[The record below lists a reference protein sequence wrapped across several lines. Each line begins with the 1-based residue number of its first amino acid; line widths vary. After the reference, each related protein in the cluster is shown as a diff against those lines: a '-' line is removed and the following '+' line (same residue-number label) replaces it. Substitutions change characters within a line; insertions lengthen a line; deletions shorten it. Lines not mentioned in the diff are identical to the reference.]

1 MAADGSSHAAIS
13 NGTITVRDKEN
24 QQQDIAGLSRDTAGA
39 NGSISPIFDKEKEQN
54 RLQEVQLIGELGGQA
69 ADIVRTQGELNGL
82 SVAKKA
88 HPEMSAEALKNTPEY
103 RAEMSKYG
111 TGSDLQRGIQAATA
125 ALQGLSGGDMAGA
138 LAGGAAPYLAEQ
150 IKKQVGEDNVA
161 ANTIAHAILGGM
173 VAELSGNNGLS
184 GAAGAAAGEMI
195 ARQLY
200 PDVPREQLSEEQKQ
214 TISTLATLAAGLA
227 GGMAGD
233 GAAGA
238 ATGAQAGKNA
248 VENNY
253 LSPSQIDAW
262 SAEMKSCQ
270 ASGGDCGG
278 IIKKYEELSTAQ
290 QQQLISDCAASPTT
304 CQQKYGNVLTDSLA
318 VKQALDKAL
327 GEDIPA
333 KMAYDLTATWMHQ
346 IQADGVVS
354 TNKVSEALQ
363 KEYGLDNV
371 QADIIAGAAAAA
383 FGGISKYQPNKGA
396 IGNMGEFF
404 KQPGFGSQM
413 KDNTQKT
420 SQIFQGQSVYQA
432 KKPVGDYIAKGDKYY
447 LDGLHKD
454 HIEVFDSKG
463 KVKAVLNIDGSFN
476 DAKTKAA
483 KAEGRR
489 LPK

>member
-1 MAADGSSHAAIS
+1 VLSVTASAAIWR
-13 NGTITVRDKEN
+13 G
-24 QQQDIAGLSRDTAGA
+24 
-39 NGSISPIFDKEKEQN
+39 

-103 RAEMSKYG
+103 RAEMAKYG

-150 IKKQVGEDNVA
+150 IKKQVGEDNIA

-184 GAAGAAAGEMI
+184 GAAGAAAGEII

-233 GAAGA
+233 GTAGA

-383 FGGISKYQPNKGA
+383 FGGITKAGKGSAIPVPAPTKANNGLVYKSNPKHTAGQSSNRPNAGIEPQDSLKLFEQSIPSTKQYPNKEVRFAVDSQGSVHHFVGTNGEYHWNGSTADKNPLTSDQIPTA
-396 IGNMGEFF
+396 IQ
-404 KQPGFGSQM
+404 KQLGVRI
-413 KDNTQKT
+413 K
-420 SQIFQGQSVYQA
+420 
-432 KKPVGDYIAKGDKYY
+432 
-447 LDGLHKD
+447 
-454 HIEVFDSKG
+454 
-463 KVKAVLNIDGSFN
+463 
-476 DAKTKAA
+476 
-483 KAEGRR
+483 
-489 LPK
+489 

>member
-1 MAADGSSHAAIS
+1 MAS
-13 NGTITVRDKEN
+13 
-24 QQQDIAGLSRDTAGA
+24 
-39 NGSISPIFDKEKEQN
+39 
-54 RLQEVQLIGELGGQA
+54 
-69 ADIVRTQGELNGL
+69 
-82 SVAKKA
+82 
-88 HPEMSAEALKNTPEY
+88 
-103 RAEMSKYG
+103 
-111 TGSDLQRGIQAATA
+111 
-125 ALQGLSGGDMAGA
+125 
-138 LAGGAAPYLAEQ
+138 
-150 IKKQVGEDNVA
+150 
-161 ANTIAHAILGGM
+161 
-173 VAELSGNNGLS
+173 
-184 GAAGAAAGEMI
+184 
-195 ARQLY
+195 LY
-200 PDVPREQLSEEQKQ
+200 PGKAVSDLSEEQKQ
-214 TISTLATLAAGLA
+214 TVSTLATISA
-227 GGMAGD
+227 GMAGGIAGD
-233 GAAGA
+233 STASAAAGA
-238 ATGAQAGKNA
+238 QGGKNA

-253 LSPSQIDAW
+253 LSSKQIDAW

-270 ASGGDCGG
+270 ARGGDCGSV
-278 IIKKYEELSTAQ
+278 IKKYEELSTAQ
-290 QQQLISDCAASPTT
+290 QQQLISDCAASPAT
-304 CQQKYGNVLTDSLA
+304 CQQKYGDVLADSMA
-318 VKQALDKAL
+318 VKHALDKAL
-327 GEDIPA
+327 GQDIPA

-346 IQADGVVS
+346 IQADGVIS

-363 KEYGLDNV
+363 KEYGLDAI
-371 QADIIAGAAAAA
+371 QADIVASVAAAA

-413 KDNTQKT
+413 KDNAQKT